1 MKRFRLHLHDEL
13 YPYVKSGQRTVTAKV
28 GWKWA
33 HVRYTAATGCQRWK
47 KIARK
52 KWDQFEKEQIDA

>member
-13 YPYVKSGQRTVTAKV
+13 YPYVKSGKRTVIAKI

-33 HVRYTAATGCQRWK
+33 HIQYKAATGRQSWK

-52 KWDQFEKEQIDA
+52 KWDALAKEQLNA